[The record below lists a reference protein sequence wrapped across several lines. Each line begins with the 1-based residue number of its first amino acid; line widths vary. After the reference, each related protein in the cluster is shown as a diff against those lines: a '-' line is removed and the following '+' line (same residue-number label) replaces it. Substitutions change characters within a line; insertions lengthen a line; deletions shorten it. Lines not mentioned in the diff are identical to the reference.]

1 MIMSNKKAINNS
13 MRLVLK
19 VLAIFLFTTKI
30 FAATEQIG
38 VIGFVIGDIFNQKV
52 KN

>member
-1 MIMSNKKAINNS
+1 MIIVSEKYINSS
-13 MRLVLK
+13 MK
-19 VLAIFLFTTKI
+19 FIFKILAIFLFTTKT

-38 VIGFVIGDIFNQKV
+38 IIGFVIGDIFNQRV